1 MTFNTTL
8 LTTSKNKLLP
18 VLSAL
23 GTSALLMTMPATS
36 AQAAGQYYNCANAN
50 GCTLVDSKYFTSS
63 YTKTQYPVVMAHGLG
78 GFTKMFGILDYFNG
92 IPSELMKGGSEVYTT
107 KTSAVNNSE
116 VRGEQLLQQVKT
128 ITAISG
134 DPKVN
139 LFGHSQIG

>member
-63 YTKTQYPVVMAHGLG
+63 YTKTQYPVVMAHGLF
-78 GFTKMFGILDYFNG
+78 GFTKLFGVIDYFLSL
-92 IPSELMKGGSEVYTT
+92 IH
-107 KTSAVNNSE
+107 
-116 VRGEQLLQQVKT
+116 
-128 ITAISG
+128 I
-134 DPKVN
+134 
-139 LFGHSQIG
+139 